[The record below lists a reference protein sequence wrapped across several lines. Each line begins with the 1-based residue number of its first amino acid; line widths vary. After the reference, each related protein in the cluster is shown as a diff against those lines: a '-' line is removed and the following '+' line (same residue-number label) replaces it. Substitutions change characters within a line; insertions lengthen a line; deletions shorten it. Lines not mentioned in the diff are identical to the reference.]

1 MITTSNDARI
11 LGLATPEVI
20 FSRQLSPKVLIQ
32 DPISISDHT
41 TPTGTPIARALCV
54 SELQH
59 VEGADTQEWRFAFS
73 GRLSSSSFSYVGLFR
88 YKEANNSVTSWAV
101 HVEQLVS
108 EVLSSTLISSG
119 PATSNAMANF
129 SENALTRS
137 L

>member
-11 LGLATPEVI
+11 LGIANPEVI
-20 FSRQLSPKVLIQ
+20 CSRQLPPKILIQ
-32 DPISISDHT
+32 DPISVSDRSSA
-41 TPTGTPIARALCV
+41 TGVPIARSLCV
-54 SELQH
+54 SELNY
-59 VEGADTQEWRFAFS
+59 VGGSDTQEWRFAFS

-88 YKEANNSVTSWAV
+88 YKEANNYVTSWAV

-108 EVLSSTLISSG
+108 EVFSSTLVSDS